1 MLRML
6 GEVEFCTKGNVTT
19 GSPKE
24 KGPETGSF
32 FVQWTEI
39 NSDNAQA

>member
-1 MLRML
+1 MERML
-6 GEVEFCTKGNVTT
+6 GEVEFCTKGNVTV

-24 KGPETGSF
+24 KGPENGPF
-32 FVQWTEI
+32 FVQGTEI